1 MRRFISAALAAV
13 LTVCLA
19 PQAAFGIAKP
29 PVLSHPDIAPLE
41 GAVSARTGGAKA
53 PWSGVSKGS
62 TSVQALSFDLGG
74 TSGGTNSLSFASLT
88 TGDVV
93 VVLDPTSLTGH
104 AGMFDKSRYSSIL
117 SYAVLSANVAPVNGV
132 QIEKCAKYRL
142 YDRAYGL
149 RVPQG
154 YTRRVAVRDW
164 ALRQLGKP
172 YSVAASKTDL
182 SSFYCSKLPWAA
194 YRYVT
199 GVDLDADGGIWVWP
213 VDLLNSRN
221 TSLVGYWS

>member
-1 MRRFISAALAAV
+1 MRSFINAALAAV
-13 LTVCLA
+13 LAVCLA

-41 GAVSARTGGAKA
+41 GAVSSSAGAAKA
-53 PWSGVSKGS
+53 PRAGSAKGS
-62 TSVQALSFDLGG
+62 TALQAQSFDLGG
-74 TSGGTNSLSFASLT
+74 TSGGTNSLAFTALT

-104 AGMFDKSRYSSIL
+104 AGMFDRSRYSSIL

-154 YTRRVAVRDW
+154 YTRRIAVRDW

-199 GVDLDADGGIWVWP
+199 GVDLDGDGGIWVWP
-213 VDLLNSRN
+213 VDLLNSSN
-221 TSLVGYWS
+221 TSLIGFWS